1 MPEISEIIEKYL
13 CSKDGSN
20 GFGIYELM
28 QKLLLFEL
36 CYENINKRLL
46 DNTVQGTILESE
58 LLKNMFLIGHSYT
71 QINILG
77 KLFDNDKR
85 SISFINL
92 WKETKDK
99 LIQDEKYEKIKKLL
113 ENLPS
118 NKCLKSIY
126 NARNKIVC
134 HNDSDSNRQLMIDIK
149 KAVVIAFEIYN
160 YFNSF
165 LSNSFDFLTLRE
177 EDFLKQEIEKLSLPF
192 FKDESQKI
200 EFKENYKKII
210 NEFNLKFMTASDIYK
225 LMNATIKV
233 NIKTITN

>member
-1 MPEISEIIEKYL
+1 MEEAKEIIAKYL
-13 CSKDGSN
+13 CNKEGSN

-46 DNTVQGTILESE
+46 DNNVQGTILESD

-77 KLFDNDKR
+77 KLFDNDNR

-92 WKETKDK
+92 WKETKDL
-99 LIQDEKYEKIKKLL
+99 LIQDEKYEKLKSLI
-113 ENLPS
+113 ENLKS
-118 NKCLKSIY
+118 NKYLKSIY

-134 HNDSDSNRQLMIDIK
+134 HNDSDSNRKLMIDIRN
-149 KAVVIAFEIYN
+149 AVIVAFDIYN

-165 LSNSFDFLTLRE
+165 LTKNFDFLNLRE
-177 EDFLKQEIEKLSLPF
+177 EDFLKDEIEKLSLPF

-200 EFKENYKKII
+200 EFEENYKKIL
-210 NEFNLKFMTASDIYK
+210 NEFNLKYMTFTDVYK
-225 LMNATIKV
+225 LMNTTVKV
-233 NIKTITN
+233 DINVL

>member
-1 MPEISEIIEKYL
+1 MEEAKEIITKYL
-13 CSKDGSN
+13 CNKEGSN

-46 DNTVQGTILESE
+46 DNNVQGTILESN

-92 WKETKDK
+92 WEETKYK
-99 LIQDEKYEKIKKLL
+99 LIQDEKYEKIKNLL
-113 ENLPS
+113 ENLQS
-118 NKCLKSIY
+118 NKYLKSVY
-126 NARNKIVC
+126 DARNKIVC
-134 HNDSDSNRQLMIDIK
+134 HNDSDSNRKLMIDIRN
-149 KAVVIAFEIYN
+149 AVIVAFDIYN

-165 LSNSFDFLTLRE
+165 LTKNFDFLTLRE
-177 EDFLKQEIEKLSLPF
+177 EDFLKDELEKLSLPF

-200 EFKENYKKII
+200 EFEENYKKIL
-210 NEFNLKFMTASDIYK
+210 NEFNLKYMTFTDVYK
-225 LMNATIKV
+225 LMNATVKV
-233 NIKTITN
+233 DVNVL

>member
-1 MPEISEIIEKYL
+1 MEEAKEIIAKYL
-13 CSKDGSN
+13 CNKEGSN

-46 DNTVQGTILESE
+46 DNNVQGTILESD

-77 KLFDNDKR
+77 KLFDNDNR

-92 WKETKDK
+92 WNDTKDL
-99 LIQDEKYEKIKKLL
+99 LIQDEKYEKLKSLI
-113 ENLPS
+113 ENLKS
-118 NKCLKSIY
+118 NKYLKSIY

-134 HNDSDSNRQLMIDIK
+134 HNDSDSNRKLMIDIRN
-149 KAVVIAFEIYN
+149 AVIVAFDIYN

-165 LSNSFDFLTLRE
+165 LTKNFDFLTLRE
-177 EDFLKQEIEKLSLPF
+177 EDFLKDEIEKLSLPF

-200 EFKENYKKII
+200 EFEENYKKIL
-210 NEFNLKFMTASDIYK
+210 NEFNLKYMTFTDVYK
-225 LMNATIKV
+225 LMNTTVKV
-233 NIKTITN
+233 DINVL

>member
-1 MPEISEIIEKYL
+1 MEEAKEIIAKYL
-13 CSKDGSN
+13 CNKEGSN

-46 DNTVQGTILESE
+46 DNNVQGTILESD

-77 KLFDNDKR
+77 KLFDNDNR

-92 WKETKDK
+92 WKETKDL
-99 LIQDEKYEKIKKLL
+99 LIQDEKYEKLKSLI
-113 ENLPS
+113 ENLKS
-118 NKCLKSIY
+118 NKYLKSIY

-134 HNDSDSNRQLMIDIK
+134 HNDSDSNRKLMIYIRN
-149 KAVVIAFEIYN
+149 AVIVAFDIYN

-165 LSNSFDFLTLRE
+165 LTKNFDFLTLRE
-177 EDFLKQEIEKLSLPF
+177 EDFLKDEIEKLSLPF

-200 EFKENYKKII
+200 EFEENYKKIL
-210 NEFNLKFMTASDIYK
+210 NEFNLKYMTFTDVYK
-225 LMNATIKV
+225 LMNTTVKV
-233 NIKTITN
+233 DINVL

>member
-1 MPEISEIIEKYL
+1 MEEAKEIIAKYL
-13 CSKDGSN
+13 CNKEGSN

-46 DNTVQGTILESE
+46 DNNVQGTILESD

-77 KLFDNDKR
+77 KLFDNDNR

-92 WKETKDK
+92 WNDTKDL
-99 LIQDEKYEKIKKLL
+99 LIQDEKYEKLKSLI
-113 ENLPS
+113 ENLKS
-118 NKCLKSIY
+118 NKYLKSIY

-134 HNDSDSNRQLMIDIK
+134 HNDRDSNRKLMIDIRN
-149 KAVVIAFEIYN
+149 AVIVAFDIYN

-165 LSNSFDFLTLRE
+165 LTKNFDFLTLRE
-177 EDFLKQEIEKLSLPF
+177 EDFLKDEIEKLSLPF

-200 EFKENYKKII
+200 EFEENYKKIL
-210 NEFNLKFMTASDIYK
+210 NEFNLKYMTFTDVYK
-225 LMNATIKV
+225 LMNTTVKV
-233 NIKTITN
+233 DINVL

>member
-1 MPEISEIIEKYL
+1 MEEAKEIIAKYL
-13 CSKDGSN
+13 CNKEGSN

-36 CYENINKRLL
+36 CHENINKRLL
-46 DNTVQGTILESE
+46 DNNVQGTILESN

-92 WKETKDK
+92 WEETKYK
-99 LIQDEKYEKIKKLL
+99 LIQDEKYEKIKNLL
-113 ENLPS
+113 ENLQS
-118 NKCLKSIY
+118 NKYLKSVY
-126 NARNKIVC
+126 DARNKIVC
-134 HNDSDSNRQLMIDIK
+134 HNDSDSNRKLMIDIRN
-149 KAVVIAFEIYN
+149 AVIVAFDIYN

-165 LSNSFDFLTLRE
+165 LTKNFDFLTLRE
-177 EDFLKQEIEKLSLPF
+177 EDFLKDELEKLSLPF

-200 EFKENYKKII
+200 EFEENYKKIL
-210 NEFNLKFMTASDIYK
+210 NEFNLKYMTFTDVYK
-225 LMNATIKV
+225 LMNATVKV
-233 NIKTITN
+233 DVNVL